1 MEKSLRMKNQ
11 KRKKVTGKKRKKRR
25 EKKNWPK
32 EERKSTILSRK
43 EKTLWK
49 RQVLAGLHAV
59 QISNK
64 KSPANQNLPHIMFK
78 TRFPFLYASTSLDT
92 KTLTI
97 ASNRNFE
104 SCMSIRCLAPQ
115 PGSWFFFPFFAVV
128 FLCLWQLCSL
138 LCRPPQRSLSDR
150 DIKKGVSNGLLFS
163 GNLDPSS
170 LTPRGPV
177 LLLVWG
183 FKRRRDNLLAWREL
197 FANLYELKS
206 CIRFWEEYNHFY
218 L

>member
-1 MEKSLRMKNQ
+1 MEKSLRMENQ

-92 KTLTI
+92 KTLII

-115 PGSWFFFPFFAVV
+115 PGSWFFPFLPWFSFA
-128 FLCLWQLCSL
+128 F
-138 LCRPPQRSLSDR
+138 
-150 DIKKGVSNGLLFS
+150 
-163 GNLDPSS
+163 GNFAHYCV
-170 LTPRGPV
+170 V
-177 LLLVWG
+177 LLNAL
-183 FKRRRDNLLAWREL
+183 
-197 FANLYELKS
+197 
-206 CIRFWEEYNHFY
+206 
-218 L
+218 

>member
-1 MEKSLRMKNQ
+1 MEKSLRMENQ
-11 KRKKVTGKKRKKRR
+11 KRKKVTGKKGKKNRKKKTGP
-25 EKKNWPK
+25 KKK
-32 EERKSTILSRK
+32 ERVPFCQERKKLS
-43 EKTLWK
+43 LWK
-49 RQVLAGLHAV
+49 RQVLAGLHSV

-78 TRFPFLYASTSLDT
+78 TRFPFPYAITSLDT

-104 SCMSIRCLAPQ
+104 SCTLSCSSARSPV
-115 PGSWFFFPFFAVV
+115 FFIFAVV

>member
-1 MEKSLRMKNQ
+1 M
-11 KRKKVTGKKRKKRR
+11 
-25 EKKNWPK
+25 
-32 EERKSTILSRK
+32 
-43 EKTLWK
+43 WK

-104 SCMSIRCLAPQ
+104 GCMSIRRLAPQ
-115 PGSWFFFPFFAVV
+115 HGSRFFHFCRGFP
-128 FLCLWQLCSL
+128 LPLTTL
-138 LCRPPQRSLSDR
+138 LIIVSSSSTLFERSR
-150 DIKKGVSNGLLFS
+150 HKKRCQQWVTFP

-170 LTPRGPV
+170 LTPEVQLSYWFEVSRGDEIISWLGV
-177 LLLVWG
+177 
-183 FKRRRDNLLAWREL
+183 
-197 FANLYELKS
+197 S
-206 CIRFWEEYNHFY
+206 CLRTFMS
-218 L
+218 

>member
-1 MEKSLRMKNQ
+1 MEKSLRMENQ

-78 TRFPFLYASTSLDT
+78 QGFLFFMRVPA
-92 KTLTI
+92 LT
-97 ASNRNFE
+97 
-104 SCMSIRCLAPQ
+104 Q
-115 PGSWFFFPFFAVV
+115 
-128 FLCLWQLCSL
+128 
-138 LCRPPQRSLSDR
+138 
-150 DIKKGVSNGLLFS
+150 K
-163 GNLDPSS
+163 
-170 LTPRGPV
+170 
-177 LLLVWG
+177 
-183 FKRRRDNLLAWREL
+183 
-197 FANLYELKS
+197 
-206 CIRFWEEYNHFY
+206 H
-218 L
+218 

>member
-1 MEKSLRMKNQ
+1 MERKIKSGRKSLVKKGKKEDKKKTGPKKKERVPFCQ
-11 KRKKVTGKKRKKRR
+11 ERKK
-25 EKKNWPK
+25 
-32 EERKSTILSRK
+32 LS
-43 EKTLWK
+43 LWK

-115 PGSWFFFPFFAVV
+115 PGSRFFPFLPWFSFASGI
-128 FLCLWQLCSL
+128 FGIFE
-138 LCRPPQRSLSDR
+138 RSR
-150 DIKKGVSNGLLFS
+150 YKKRCQQWVTFPGKSWSILVDARRSRCPIGL
-163 GNLDPSS
+163 
-170 LTPRGPV
+170 
-177 LLLVWG
+177 
-183 FKRRRDNLLAWREL
+183 
-197 FANLYELKS
+197 
-206 CIRFWEEYNHFY
+206 RFQEETR
-218 L
+218 